1 MVFIISIIPIQILTV
16 LVIMTIL
23 PQEQY
28 VSTINSFIP
37 IKSFSS
43 YVLSTAASGAYLFV
57 LLAGLLKLIKSDDN
71 SVASLISVLLF
82 SFITLALF
90 DLPKISTVMF
100 TAAGISL
107 IFNLMSSSYDMA
119 FRDELTGLLGRRA
132 LNDRLK
138 GLGRRFAIAM
148 MDVDHFKKF
157 NDTYGHD
164 IGDDVLKM
172 VAKQINTIK
181 GGGTA
186 YRYGGEEF
194 CIVFP
199 GKSAKECVP
208 FLELVRISIEN
219 YQMELR
225 NFEHRP
231 KSQKQGKERRGRRD
245 KKRGNEFVSVT
256 ISIGVAE
263 RNEQNA
269 LLENVLKAADDA
281 LYEAKESGRNCIK
294 LVSSN
299 D

>member
-1 MVFIISIIPIQILTV
+1 MSFLMPTTLLLLLLVPERGLYNLYGILIIAIIPIQILTI
-16 LVIMTIL
+16 LAIITYL

-28 VSTINSFIP
+28 VSIINLSIP
-37 IKSFSS
+37 INHFSN
-43 YVLSTAASGAYLFV
+43 YVISPAASGVFLFV
-57 LLAGLLKLIKSDDN
+57 LLAGLLKLIKSNNN
-71 SVASLISVLLF
+71 SIASLISILLF
-82 SFITLALF
+82 SFITLAF
-90 DLPKISTVMF
+90 FYLPKISTVMF

-107 IFNLMSSSYDMA
+107 IISLMSSSYDMA

-138 GLGRRFAIAM
+138 GLGRRFVIAM

-172 VAKQINTIK
+172 VSMQINAVK

-194 CIVFP
+194 CVVFP
-199 GKSAKECVP
+199 SKTIKECMP
-208 FLELVRISIEN
+208 FLESVRISIEN

-231 KSQKQGKERRGRRD
+231 KS
-245 KKRGNEFVSVT
+245 
-256 ISIGVAE
+256 
-263 RNEQNA
+263 
-269 LLENVLKAADDA
+269 
-281 LYEAKESGRNCIK
+281 
-294 LVSSN
+294 
-299 D
+299 